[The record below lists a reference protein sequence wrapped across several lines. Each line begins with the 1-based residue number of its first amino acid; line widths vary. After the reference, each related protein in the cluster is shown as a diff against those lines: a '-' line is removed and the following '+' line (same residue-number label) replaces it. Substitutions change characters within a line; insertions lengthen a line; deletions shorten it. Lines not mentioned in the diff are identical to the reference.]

1 MHIYISDFLSG
12 MLAKHIQ
19 LGTREWRTMMQKQ
32 QGDGGAGSGGRER
45 GEIEKR
51 ENEWEERVE
60 IWRERYTDSKVKDRS
75 ELEGWREI
83 D

>member
-32 QGDGGAGSGGRER
+32 QGDGGAGSGGERKREEERER
-45 GEIEKR
+45 ER
-51 ENEWEERVE
+51 ESVFTCRC
-60 IWRERYTDSKVKDRS
+60 
-75 ELEGWREI
+75 
-83 D
+83 